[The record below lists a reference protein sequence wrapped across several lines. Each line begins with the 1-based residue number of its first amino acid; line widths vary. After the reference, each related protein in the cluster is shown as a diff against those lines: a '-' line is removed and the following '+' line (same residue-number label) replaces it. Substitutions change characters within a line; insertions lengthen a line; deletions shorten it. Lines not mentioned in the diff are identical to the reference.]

1 MSIIKVDELSPR
13 SGSDIAITSLKT
25 ITGLASQ
32 FKITGGTAGHAL
44 ITDGSGGLSFG
55 TVDSLPTQTSQSGK
69 FLTTDGSTASW
80 ATVDALPN
88 QTSQAGEFL
97 KTDGTTAT
105 WEPVEE
111 FSVSIAEAA
120 PGSASAGAL
129 WWKSNEGR
137 LKIYYND
144 GSSSQWVDAFPV
156 AESPPADP
164 AVGGDLTGTASN
176 AQIVANAVGAAE
188 IATNAVSITELNV
201 TDGTAGQALMTDGS
215 GTMTFGDV
223 DSLPAQTS
231 NAGKFLTTDGTDP
244 SWGAVSVSA
253 AAVSNQANTSTSYFD
268 IPAGTT
274 AQRPGSPA
282 MGNMRYNSTVGE
294 MEHWSGTG
302 WIGFAG
308 TVPIITSIGPT
319 TAAETGTTITISG
332 ANFSGSSTVQLI
344 GTDNSVTVPQ
354 SVTFVNVSTLSIT
367 TPALTVALEPYD
379 VRVTNPDGQ
388 YYTLVNA
395 LDAGGVPAWTTPAG
409 SIGSIFD
416 VVNTPGVTHFTL
428 VAGDPDSTAVTFTE
442 TTSVLTTAGLT
453 LNSTTGAITGD
464 TPTTQAPNAA
474 TTYNFDVD
482 ASDGVNNTSRSFSV
496 TVSDLPSGGN
506 TATYIDSGQGY
517 KSHEFVSTGAFYTA
531 SDLIC
536 DIMLVAGGGAGGNCH
551 TTNGNGGGG
560 AGGMVVASDY
570 TLSSGSHTITIG
582 AGGAYSGGSSNQNGA
597 TGNDSVVTNTSGA
610 LTGVGGGGGSG
621 QLVGPGQGLPG
632 GSGGGGSR
640 AGTGPSNGQG
650 GVSTQDSAGT
660 QNNPAQ
666 SIAAYGNVGGYTASS
681 DWNGAGGGGAGT
693 PGMGYGGPGPYDN
706 ASPGT
711 HPGGDGGRGIQCAF
725 KDGGFAV
732 TGNDTIWYA
741 GGGGGGGNSSEKSGD
756 GWHGGGR
763 GYGTTNQY
771 NNTQFPPL
779 NATTLGSGTINAI
792 INKGGGGGA
801 GSYWA
806 NNTNG
811 SGDAYG
817 GGAGGSGVVIIRY
830 KSG

>member
-1 MSIIKVDELSPR
+1 MSTLEVNAIRPR
-13 SGSDIAITSLKT
+13 TGTDIDLAGSVTIGSGNS
-25 ITGLASQ
+25 ITGTTSQ
-32 FKITGGTAGHAL
+32 FKITGGSAGQAIL
-44 ITDGSGGLSFG
+44 TDGSGNISFG
-55 TVDSLPTQTSQSGK
+55 DVDALPTQTGQTGK
-69 FLTTDGSTASW
+69 FLTTDGTDPSW
-80 ATVDALPN
+80 DTVD
-88 QTSQAGEFL
+88 
-97 KTDGTTAT
+97 
-105 WEPVEE
+105 E
-111 FSVSIAEAA
+111 FSVTIADAPPGTAA
-120 PGSASAGAL
+120 SGAL
-129 WWKSNEGR
+129 WWESDSGR

-144 GSSSQWVDAFPV
+144 GSSSQWVDANPT
-156 AESPPADP
+156 SISYDPPM
-164 AVGGDLTGTASN
+164 GGDLSGVASN
-176 AQIVANAVGAAE
+176 AQIAANAVGSAE
-188 IATNAVSITELNV
+188 IADNTVGVSELNV
-201 TDGTAGQALMTDGS
+201 TDGTNGQALMTDGS

-274 AQRPGSPA
+274 AQRPSSPA

-344 GTDNSVTVPQ
+344 GTDNSIIVPQ

-428 VAGDPDSTAVTFTE
+428 AAGDPDGTAITYTE

-474 TTYNFDVD
+474 TTFNFDVD
-482 ASDGVNNTSRSFSV
+482 ASDGVNNTNRSFSI
-496 TVSDLPSGGN
+496 TVSDLPSGGT
-506 TATYIDSGQGY
+506 TANYSDAGQGW
-517 KSHEFVSTGAFYTA
+517 KSHEFVSSGAFFTA
-531 SDLIC
+531 ADLIC
-536 DIMLVAGGGAGGNCH
+536 DIMVVAGGGAGGNCD

-560 AGGMVVASDY
+560 AGGMVVATDY
-570 TLSSGSHTITIG
+570 SLSSGSHTITVG
-582 AGGAYSGGSSNQNGA
+582 GGGAYSGGSANQNGA
-597 TGNDSVVTNTSGA
+597 NGSNSIVTNTGGA

-621 QLVGPGQGLPG
+621 QHVAPGTGLPG
-632 GSGGGGSR
+632 GSGGG
-640 AGTGPSNGQG
+640 
-650 GVSTQDSAGT
+650 
-660 QNNPAQ
+660 
-666 SIAAYGNVGGYTASS
+666 
-681 DWNGAGGGGAGT
+681 
-693 PGMGYGGPGPYDN
+693 
-706 ASPGT
+706 
-711 HPGGDGGRGIQCAF
+711 
-725 KDGGFAV
+725 
-732 TGNDTIWYA
+732 
-741 GGGGGGGNSSEKSGD
+741 
-756 GWHGGGR
+756 
-763 GYGTTNQY
+763 
-771 NNTQFPPL
+771 
-779 NATTLGSGTINAI
+779 
-792 INKGGGGGA
+792 
-801 GSYWA
+801 
-806 NNTNG
+806 
-811 SGDAYG
+811 
-817 GGAGGSGVVIIRY
+817 
-830 KSG
+830 